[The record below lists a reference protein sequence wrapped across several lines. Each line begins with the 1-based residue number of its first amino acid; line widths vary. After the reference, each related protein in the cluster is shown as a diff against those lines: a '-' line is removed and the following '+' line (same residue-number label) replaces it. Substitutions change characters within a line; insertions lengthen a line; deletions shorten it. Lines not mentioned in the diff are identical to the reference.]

1 MGDAIPKTMPRSTLA
16 CPPAKNFTDQYL
28 KSTQNS
34 QPQLL
39 SSKPS
44 TAVFE
49 KASKKESE
57 KDLALKPLGKEAPKT
72 DSNFGSTGT
81 GFRASSKDIKL
92 NPKATL
98 TNEPSSSTKKG
109 ILTDYKETKEQVH
122 SEIHVKKWVDYS
134 TKYGLG
140 YLLSDGSTGVYF
152 NDSTKIIMD
161 KNGENFEYI

>member
-16 CPPAKNFTDQYL
+16 CPPAKNFTDQFL
-28 KSTQNS
+28 KTAHTS

-49 KASKKESE
+49 KAAKKESE
-57 KDLALKPLGKEAPKT
+57 KDLALKPLGKEGVKP
-72 DSNFGSTGT
+72 DNNFGSTGA

-98 TNEPSSSTKKG
+98 TN
-109 ILTDYKETKEQVH
+109 
-122 SEIHVKKWVDYS
+122 
-134 TKYGLG
+134 
-140 YLLSDGSTGVYF
+140 
-152 NDSTKIIMD
+152 
-161 KNGENFEYI
+161 